1 MIRVHR
7 KLAKGM
13 EVLDYYT
20 NNEWL
25 FENTNALQIWAKL
38 NDSEKMAYRIDLS
51 EFDVTKVVEFFENG
65 VLGARRYLLNQ
76 PDESLPSA
84 RRVFIM

>member
-20 NNEWL
+20 NNEWH
-25 FENTNALQIWAKL
+25 FDNTNALEIWAKL
-38 NDSEKMAYRIDLS
+38 NDVEKLAYRMDLS
-51 EFDVTKVVEFFENG
+51 EFDEEKVFEFFENG
-65 VLGARRYLLNQ
+65 ILGARRYLLNQ

>member
-20 NNEWL
+20 NNEWQ
-25 FENTNALQIWAKL
+25 FDNTNAIQVWAKL
-38 NDSEKMAYRIDLS
+38 NDVEKITYRIDLS
-51 EFDVTKVVEFFENG
+51 EFDEKKVFEFFENG